1 MTIFKLSKLS
11 PKLPK
16 NFWIAESAQVIGNV
30 VLGDNV
36 GIWFGSV
43 LRGDNEPIVIGENT
57 NIQEN
62 CVLHVDEGAPII
74 IGDGCTIGHK
84 VILHGCSIDSNT
96 LIGMGSIILNKA
108 KIGKNS
114 IVGAGSLVTEGK
126 VFPNGSLILGSP
138 AKVVRELRKDEIK
151 SIKWS
156 SNHYIENYKYFAKNL
171 KKI

>member
-1 MTIFKLSKLS
+1 M
-11 PKLPK
+11 
-16 NFWIAESAQVIGNV
+16 
-30 VLGDNV
+30 
-36 GIWFGSV
+36 
-43 LRGDNEPIVIGENT
+43 
-57 NIQEN
+57 
-62 CVLHVDEGAPII
+62 HVDEGAPII